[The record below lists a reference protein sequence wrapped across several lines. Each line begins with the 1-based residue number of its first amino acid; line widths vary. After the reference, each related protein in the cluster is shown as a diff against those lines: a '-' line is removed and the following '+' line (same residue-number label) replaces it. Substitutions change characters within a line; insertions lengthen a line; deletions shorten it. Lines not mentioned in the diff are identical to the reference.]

1 MTTTNLKIKKA
12 HDLVTARY
20 SFSLIEI
27 RLFTLIVSMIKD
39 QDEDFEA
46 YKIPIKQVIDT
57 FWITNKNIYAEISDL
72 TTSMLK
78 KIITIPIEEDG
89 KKKELKTSI
98 VSSFK
103 YNVDGRG
110 VLEATFNPMLK
121 PYLLSLKNKFLL
133 YDIKNILK
141 INSAHSIRIY
151 EFLKSYEGIG
161 KRAVGVEELKDMLCV
176 SDKYRKY
183 ANFKSR
189 ILLKAQTEL
198 KKHTD
203 IRFEFDELS
212 IGRRVEN
219 IIFYIHTNKRKT
231 VIEASETEN
240 PEPDLPKR
248 QLDIL
253 ALWISKAT
261 LQSQVLNLYKSEFI
275 QETLNRCHK
284 YFKHTAVQHKSG
296 FFLKA
301 LKEGFFSDQIN
312 TETSKKEKQQQTA
325 HNHQEQKLAEELA
338 TQQREERLQ
347 QLREQYQT
355 PELVEEVLASHEGN
369 RFMYP
374 IMKET
379 RDQGKIHKVLQAFVD
394 KRLEEEYGEI
404 YN

>member
-1 MTTTNLKIKKA
+1 
-12 HDLVTARY
+12 
-20 SFSLIEI
+20 
-27 RLFTLIVSMIKD
+27 
-39 QDEDFEA
+39 
-46 YKIPIKQVIDT
+46 
-57 FWITNKNIYAEISDL
+57 
-72 TTSMLK
+72 MLK

-89 KKKELKTSI
+89 KKKELKTAI

-189 ILLKAQTEL
+189 ILLKAQAEL

-212 IGRRVEN
+212 FGRRVEN
-219 IIFYIHTNKRKT
+219 IIFYIHNNNRKE
-231 VIEASETEN
+231 VIEATTTDTV
-240 PEPDLPKR
+240 EPDRPQR
-248 QLDIL
+248 QQTIL
-253 ALWISKAT
+253 SFGISFT
-261 LQSQVLNLYKSEFI
+261 ILQSQILSQYDDGYI
-275 QETLNRCHK
+275 QQTLDYCIK

-301 LKEGFFSDQIN
+301 LKDGFFSGEIN
-312 TETSKKEKQQQTA
+312 TSEVKKKKK
-325 HNHQEQKLAEELA
+325 QEQSKNYHEKKAAEELA
-338 TQQREERLQ
+338 TAEKEQLLQKLREEH
-347 QLREQYQT
+347 QT
-355 PELVEEVLASHEGN
+355 PELVEKVLAEHEGN
-369 RFMYP
+369 RFIYP
-374 IMKET
+374 VMLESRK
-379 RDQGKIHKVLQAFVD
+379 QGKISKYLQGYVD
-394 KRLEEEYGEI
+394 RKLVEEYG
-404 YN
+404 NR

>member
-39 QDEDFEA
+39 QDEDFET

-89 KKKELKTSI
+89 KKKELKTAI

-103 YNVDGRG
+103 YNLDGRG
-110 VLEATFNPMLK
+110 VLETTFNPMLK

-141 INSAHSIRIY
+141 ISSAHSIRIY

-161 KRAVGVEELKDMLCV
+161 KRAVGVEELKDMLCL

-189 ILLKAQTEL
+189 ILLKAQAEL

-212 IGRRVEN
+212 FGRKVEN
-219 IIFYIHTNKRKT
+219 IIFYIHSNHRKT
-231 VIEASETEN
+231 VIEAE
-240 PEPDLPKR
+240 EPAEPNLPKR
-248 QLDIL
+248 QQAIL
-253 ALWISKAT
+253 ALWISKAI
-261 LQSQVLNLYKSEFI
+261 LKSQVLDLYGPDYI
-275 QETLNRCHK
+275 QQTLSHCQK

-301 LKEGFFSDQIN
+301 LKDGFFNDQIQAD
-312 TETSKKEKQQQTA
+312 TSKKEKQQQTVQ
-325 HNHQEQKLAEELA
+325 NNQEEKLAEELA
-338 TQQREERLQ
+338 AQQKEERLQ

-355 PELVEEVLASHEGN
+355 PELVEEVLATQQGS

-374 IMKET
+374 IMKEK
-379 RDQGKIHKVLQAFVD
+379 RDQGQIHKVLQAFVD
-394 KRLEEEYGEI
+394 KRLEEEYGG
-404 YN
+404 

>member
-1 MTTTNLKIKKA
+1 MTTTSLKIKKA

-20 SFSLIEI
+20 SFSLTEL

-39 QDEDFEA
+39 QDEDFEV
-46 YKIPIKQVIDT
+46 YKIPIKHVIDT
-57 FWITNKNIYAEISDL
+57 FWITNKNIYGEISDL

-78 KIITIPIEEDG
+78 KIITIPIEEEG
-89 KKKELKTSI
+89 KRKELKTSI

-103 YNVDGRG
+103 YSVDGRG

-141 INSAHSIRIY
+141 ISSAHSIRIY

-161 KRAVGVEELKDMLCV
+161 KRAVWVEELKDMLCV

-189 ILLKAQTEL
+189 ILLKAQLEL

-203 IRFEFDELS
+203 IRFEFDELCF
-212 IGRRVEN
+212 GRKVEN
-219 IIFYIHTNKRKT
+219 IVFYIHSNHRKT
-231 VIEASETEN
+231 VIEASETE
-240 PEPDLPKR
+240 EPRLPKR
-248 QLDIL
+248 QQGIL
-253 ALWISKAT
+253 ALWISKSL
-261 LQSQVLNLYKSEFI
+261 LQSQVLNLYDPEFI
-275 QETLNRCHK
+275 EQTLNHCHK

-301 LKEGFFSDQIN
+301 LKEGFFSDQIKS
-312 TETSKKEKQQQTA
+312 ETSKKEKQQQNSEN
-325 HNHQEQKLAEELA
+325 NHEQKLAEELA
-338 TQQREERLQ
+338 AQQKEERLQ

-355 PELVEEVLASHEGN
+355 PELVEEVLATQQGS

-374 IMKET
+374 IMKEK
-379 RDQGKIHKVLQAFVD
+379 RDQGQIHKVLQAFVD
-394 KRLEEEYGEI
+394 KRLEEEYGNLE
-404 YN
+404 